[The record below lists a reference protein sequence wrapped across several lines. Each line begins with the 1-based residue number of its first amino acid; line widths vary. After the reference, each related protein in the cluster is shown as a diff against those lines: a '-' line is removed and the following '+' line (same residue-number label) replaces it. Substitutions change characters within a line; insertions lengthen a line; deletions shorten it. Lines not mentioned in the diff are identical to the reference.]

1 MTNQFPDPK
10 TQTKFIQTL
19 FIVILLVIS
28 YSSFVIPTA
37 FAQGIVGTI
46 NPPQTVIGTIGDT
59 GSFISAIVRF
69 ITVIAGLYAL
79 WQFITGGLGFITSG
93 GDKGKIQTATS
104 QIMMAITGLVVIGM
118 SFVLASIIGRLLFGA
133 GFNLLS
139 PTLQSVQ

>member
-1 MTNQFPDPK
+1 MKNL
-10 TQTKFIQTL
+10 I
-19 FIVILLVIS
+19 
-28 YSSFVIPTA
+28 
-37 FAQGIVGTI
+37 AQGIVGTI

-59 GSFISAIVRF
+59 GNFISAIVRF

-104 QIMMAITGLVVIGM
+104 QIMMAITGLVVIGA
-118 SFVLASIIGRLLFGA
+118 SFILASIIGRLLFGA

-139 PTLQSVQ
+139 PTLQTVR